1 MRKKILLIVVITV
14 IFDQLTKYLIIHNLN
29 LNDMITIIPQG
40 LYLTHV
46 NNYGAAWGLFSDR
59 LFFLIIFG
67 LLALIIIYQ
76 SIINLPVISKVNL
89 ISYGLLA
96 GGIIGNLIDR
106 FRFGY
111 VVDFINMYIIGY
123 SFPVFNISD
132 MAIVFGVIIIIYDI
146 LKKEKTNESNNR

>member
-1 MRKKILLIVVITV
+1 
-14 IFDQLTKYLIIHNLN
+14 
-29 LNDMITIIPQG
+29 
-40 LYLTHV
+40 
-46 NNYGAAWGLFSDR
+46 
-59 LFFLIIFG
+59 